1 MTIHDDLRLD
11 LPAYVA
17 GELPDDEREKID
29 RHLSSCS
36 DCKGVYHEIEEAARL
51 AAVAPLEFQP
61 PRALEARTFALIDL
75 ETPTAERGMSP
86 TSRSKSKT
94 GTGPRSW
101 FRPRMILAPGMA
113 AAFVAIAL
121 FSVSLWA
128 QNSDLRD
135 RLDQAQEETEPEGPS
150 QLVELTSSDDRTDA
164 RATARLVH
172 LGEDNYKIVL
182 TTKDFPPP
190 PLGYQYELWLGG
202 DKGWVSAG
210 SFNTVRPNMT
220 FDLQVGVDPV
230 TFPVLDLT
238 LEKANGDPNRSGQE
252 VMRGEVDITKLST

>member
-1 MTIHDDLRLD
+1 MTIHDELRLN

-17 GELPDDEREKID
+17 GELPDDEKDKIE

-36 DCKGVYHEIEEAARL
+36 DCKTIYHEIEEATRL
-51 AAVAPLEFQP
+51 AAIAPLEFQP
-61 PRALEARTFALIDL
+61 PRTLEARTFALINL
-75 ETPTAERGMSP
+75 ETPATERSAAP
-86 TSRSKSKT
+86 ASRSKAKT
-94 GTGPRSW
+94 LSGPRSW

-128 QNSDLRD
+128 QNNDLRGQ
-135 RLDQAQEETEPEGPS
+135 LDQTQENTGPGGPS
-150 QLVELTSSDDRTDA
+150 QLVQLTSSTATEA

-182 TTKDFPPP
+182 TTEDFPPP
-190 PLGYQYELWLGG
+190 PRGYQYELWLGG

-210 SFNTVRPNMT
+210 SFNTVSPNMT

-230 TFPVLDLT
+230 RFPIVDLT
-238 LEKANGDPNRSGQE
+238 LERADGDPNRGGEE